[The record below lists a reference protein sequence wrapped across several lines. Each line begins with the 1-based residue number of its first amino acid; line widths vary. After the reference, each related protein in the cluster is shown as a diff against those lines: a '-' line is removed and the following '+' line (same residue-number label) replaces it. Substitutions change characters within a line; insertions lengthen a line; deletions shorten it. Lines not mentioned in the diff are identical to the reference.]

1 MTGIIT
7 RTMTT
12 TMTKLSIALMLAL
25 STSSVYAE
33 QDNAYHHEAE
43 VGSLD
48 SSGEDDGRLNVNYRY
63 YFKAVEQANKPYALS
78 GFFNQGSMISARYA
92 STDFDDLYNISGQY
106 VFDSNWF
113 VGAGV
118 NQLDFDNNGNYRGI
132 DSYTTYDVNL
142 GYFFTDHSAL
152 TLGYS
157 TKSESYLD
165 NATSDFYEIE
175 YYDSEDTDVIS
186 LTYEHFI
193 PLQSTTGVFITGEFH
208 YIAEQNTYNASG
220 TYIDSLGQVIARD
233 YKRSD
238 DYDNYTVAVL
248 ADWYINNA
256 WSVGASYFR
265 INIDGEINSRD
276 IDYSTHYSRND
287 TESITAVNT
296 CYFWHFSDVFSVK
309 FSLEQYFDNGE
320 YGSDSETDFGVA
332 INARF

>member
-1 MTGIIT
+1 MTVIIT
-7 RTMTT
+7 RTMAT

-25 STSSVYAE
+25 STSSVYAA

-43 VGSLD
+43 VGFLD
-48 SSGEDDGRLNVNYRY
+48 SDDGGDGLFNANYRY
-63 YFKAVEQANKPYALS
+63 YFKAVEQANKPYELAA
-78 GFFNQGSMISARYA
+78 FFNQGSTISARYA
-92 STDFDDLYNISGQY
+92 TTDFQDLYNLSGQY

-118 NQLDFDNNGNYRGI
+118 NQLNFDNYRGI
-132 DSYTTYDVNL
+132 DSYTRYDVNL
-142 GYFFTDHSAL
+142 GYFFTDHSAF

-157 TKSESYLD
+157 TKSESNLD
-165 NATSDFYEIE
+165 NATSDFYEME

-208 YIAEQNTYNASG
+208 YIAEQNIYNSTG
-220 TYIDSLGQVIARD
+220 TYFDVDLGQVTARD
-233 YKRSD
+233 FKRSD

-265 INIDGEINSRD
+265 INIDGEINFRD

-287 TESITAVNT
+287 TESSTSVNT
-296 CYFWHFSDVFSVK
+296 RYFWRFSDVFSAK
-309 FSLEQYFDNGE
+309 FSLEHYFDNGE
-320 YGSDSETDFGVA
+320 YDSDSETNFGVG